1 MTLLLEC
8 KCKHFLCFHE
18 FRLWHENAGFVSACN
33 LSVKSFWG
41 QDLVNIRSELYL
53 VLCDLLCD
61 LGCLSSHGLSWAQ
74 PSLSGAQP
82 FSQWLQRFVEL
93 KSQNLQFL
101 QLPLPRRQKEGV
113 VVFQLFFY
121 AIERWFYNLMLNSVL
136 IVMTFI
142 IIFFKNFFFSLKGHL
157 CAVENYLAPALS
169 SKSAHLSAS
178 LWSWVSILSLSAGS
192 AVAAILSP
200 SAWIISTVGRRS
212 SNSLWR
218 SCRWRKNK
226 QRLKK

>member
-1 MTLLLEC
+1 MNTTHWTCTRCVWYGWFAIMEFSDHVVFCQKASLNKTAFSINWCRPICNSVHLFIFDIGGKVTLLLEC

-113 VVFQLFFY
+113 VVF
-121 AIERWFYNLMLNSVL
+121 
-136 IVMTFI
+136 
-142 IIFFKNFFFSLKGHL
+142 
-157 CAVENYLAPALS
+157 
-169 SKSAHLSAS
+169 
-178 LWSWVSILSLSAGS
+178 
-192 AVAAILSP
+192 
-200 SAWIISTVGRRS
+200 
-212 SNSLWR
+212 
-218 SCRWRKNK
+218 
-226 QRLKK
+226 